1 MVVVKLNETVTAAS
15 IGNAVGVG
23 AGLTRWRR
31 RTVAEPVA
39 YLYASIAGPVV
50 LHRLEQIG
58 VAKPLFSEKV
68 VDDDLESANKWPNAH
83 SMTPLYTKPQWQGL
97 TDDDVHELTK
107 DVIAFRSD
115 VVKFIR
121 EAEAK
126 LREKNT

>member
-1 MVVVKLNETVTAAS
+1 MTETERNQHNQQIET
-15 IGNAVGVG
+15 
-23 AGLTRWRR
+23 
-31 RTVAEPVA
+31 
-39 YLYASIAGPVV
+39 LYAMYQQASSQRDV
-50 LHRLEQIG
+50 LMTQQTQQIEAWKQRSKE
-58 VAKPLFSEKV
+58 AKTTE
-68 VDDDLESANKWPNAH
+68 
-83 SMTPLYTKPQWQGL
+83 WQGL